1 MSIHELT
8 PNAKALLAELRN
20 GANVANPPANIGEFA
35 YSALAQAF
43 FSNARGL
50 CRDVGLSDFRV
61 YGALYSLRHGLE
73 LMLKCIVRNDLM
85 DTTLRA
91 LMTAGFSFA
100 DVCKKL
106 GLEGREKKRERKLL
120 QQSLCTIRN
129 VLEDGLTF
137 PDCRTKNIDAASA
150 ERAVRFLQQNP
161 NLPRNRFGIVWSST
175 AFGHDL
181 SDLWAQ
187 ATSTIEA
194 MAADAKRHAQEIGFP
209 PPLTKVEIERI
220 VELLAALDDGGDGFR
235 YPSSLEGAWYVE
247 LPVLSLEALGALVS
261 KLESTCNVF
270 ESVREHCYSMATI
283 GHPTPQYHG

>member
-50 CRDVGLSDFRV
+50 CRDDGLSDFRV

-85 DTTLRA
+85 DTTLGA
-91 LMTAGFSFA
+91 LMTAGPSFE

-106 GLEGREKKRERKLL
+106 GLEAREKKRL

-129 VLEDGLTF
+129 VIEDKLTF
-137 PDCRTKNIDAASA
+137 PDIRTKNIDAASA
-150 ERAVRFLQQNP
+150 DRAVRFLQKNP
-161 NLPRNRFGIVWSST
+161 NLPRDRFGIAWSST

-187 ATSTIEA
+187 ATSTVEA
-194 MAADAKRHAQEIGFP
+194 MADDAKAIAQEIGFP
-209 PPLTKVEIERI
+209 PPLANAEIERI

-235 YPSSLEGAWYVE
+235 YPSSLKGDWYVE
-247 LPVLSLEALGALVS
+247 LPVVSLEALGSLVS
-261 KLESTCNVF
+261 KLESTCSVF
-270 ESVREHCYSMATI
+270 ESVRQHCYSMATI

>member
-50 CRDVGLSDFRV
+50 CRDDGLSDFRV

-85 DTTLRA
+85 DTTLGA
-91 LMTAGFSFA
+91 LMTAAPSFD
-100 DVCKKL
+100 DVCRRL
-106 GLEGREKKRERKLL
+106 ALDAREKKRERKLL

-129 VLEDGLTF
+129 VIEDELTF
-137 PDCRTKNIDAASA
+137 PDSRTKNIDAASA
-150 ERAVRFLQQNP
+150 DRAVRFLQKNP
-161 NLPRNRFGIVWSST
+161 NLPRDRFAIAWSST

-187 ATSTIEA
+187 ATSTVEA
-194 MAADAKRHAQEIGFP
+194 MAADAKSIAQEIGFP
-209 PPLTKVEIERI
+209 PPLAKPEIERI

-235 YPSSLEGAWYVE
+235 YPSSLDGAWYVE
-247 LPVLSLEALGALVS
+247 LPAVSLEALGALAS
-261 KLESTCNVF
+261 ELESTCSVF
-270 ESVREHCYSMATI
+270 ESVREHCYGMATI